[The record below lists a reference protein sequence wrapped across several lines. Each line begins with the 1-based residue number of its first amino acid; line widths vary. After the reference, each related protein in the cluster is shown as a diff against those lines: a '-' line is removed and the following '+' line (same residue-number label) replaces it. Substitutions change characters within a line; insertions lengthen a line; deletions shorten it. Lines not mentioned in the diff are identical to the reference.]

1 MFTLRYKNA
10 LKNNSRVVFFYST
23 FKWNVVWAWMRVS
36 WRVNLFQS
44 RADPCK
50 ANWKE
55 KSQSMNGNCFVLTPV
70 WLVQLIITCVIFIHR
85 NIFLDKE
92 QLCRQQQHNSA
103 IFMVSS
109 SILCWIMNWGCSFQ
123 NKHLIH
129 TCMSM
134 EKICHNYGI
143 I

>member
-1 MFTLRYKNA
+1 MQSE
-10 LKNNSRVVFFYST
+10 LKR
-23 FKWNVVWAWMRVS
+23 
-36 WRVNLFQS
+36 
-44 RADPCK
+44 
-50 ANWKE
+50 KE

-85 NIFLDKE
+85 NISHDKE
-92 QLCRQQQHNSA
+92 QLCRQQLHNSA

-123 NKHLIH
+123 NKHLIY
-129 TCMSM
+129 TFMSM

-143 I
+143 IWKEWEHCPGGVDIYPLLVSNLIIIYIGKSV